1 MKKKMLS
8 ILMAAAMLG
17 GTMAMPVMASETDY
31 ALEDATFD
39 NVELKLYANLSEASL
54 AYYEE
59 KIQEFNDSGKGIT
72 VELTNITTEAD
83 YIDRL
88 STDFA
93 SGDIPNVFMEY
104 GGARCLD
111 YMEAGA
117 LLNLEPYLDADPDW
131 YNSIQESAWEP
142 AKFDSYGYEGLYCI
156 PYSNYQIVLFY
167 NKDILEENGVEV
179 PTTWDELMAAC
190 ETLKSNGVQPFV
202 VGEKDNYR
210 FGHLHTILSLKTYG
224 PDIAEQLGTREVSYD
239 SEEMLAI
246 YEMIKEMV
254 DKGYLGDNL
263 LSTDANQ
270 ENSYFTEGK
279 CAFQYQ
285 GSWGA
290 SNIEN
295 SGSELY
301 TNQTIGVTRFPAV
314 NEEYAMVD
322 MGGGNDAYFVSQLNC
337 TEEEIAASVVL
348 LKYITSKEFIEGLQE
363 VNPNTMSIIT
373 DYESDNYILNEI
385 MAIMNETET
394 MKSDLQNYDSQAHMI
409 NTVRAALQG
418 LAMGNTPEQVGE
430 EIITTMSQYE

>member
-131 YNSIQESAWEP
+131 YNSIQ
-142 AKFDSYGYEGLYCI
+142 
-156 PYSNYQIVLFY
+156 
-167 NKDILEENGVEV
+167 
-179 PTTWDELMAAC
+179 
-190 ETLKSNGVQPFV
+190 
-202 VGEKDNYR
+202 
-210 FGHLHTILSLKTYG
+210 
-224 PDIAEQLGTREVSYD
+224 
-239 SEEMLAI
+239 
-246 YEMIKEMV
+246 
-254 DKGYLGDNL
+254 
-263 LSTDANQ
+263 
-270 ENSYFTEGK
+270 
-279 CAFQYQ
+279 
-285 GSWGA
+285 
-290 SNIEN
+290 
-295 SGSELY
+295 
-301 TNQTIGVTRFPAV
+301 
-314 NEEYAMVD
+314 
-322 MGGGNDAYFVSQLNC
+322 
-337 TEEEIAASVVL
+337 
-348 LKYITSKEFIEGLQE
+348 
-363 VNPNTMSIIT
+363 
-373 DYESDNYILNEI
+373 
-385 MAIMNETET
+385 
-394 MKSDLQNYDSQAHMI
+394 
-409 NTVRAALQG
+409 
-418 LAMGNTPEQVGE
+418 
-430 EIITTMSQYE
+430 